1 MGKNCRRSWSRRDSV
16 DQHGCRWNEARLRS
30 RFNTPDIRIGPDPG
44 HRIRRCRKS
53 ATFIRRINRR
63 CCKCSAGCK
72 YLSLPGSHDRSSQVV
87 FARSRSRHPMN
98 DIIEKAKFGADG
110 LIPAI
115 VQDARTREVLTLA
128 YMNKES
134 LQLTIEKKETW
145 FWSRSR
151 QQLWHK
157 GETSGHS
164 QKVTKLS
171 LDCDSDAV
179 LVEVEPL
186 GPACHTGAYSCF
198 GVEPELEGVLQELY
212 SVIEQRKEKRP
223 DGSYTTY
230 LFNSGLDKI
239 LKKVGEEATE
249 TIVAAKNSDSQRLV
263 SETSDLLYHLLV
275 LLVERGVTLDEITR
289 ELKER
294 RK

>member
-1 MGKNCRRSWSRRDSV
+1 
-16 DQHGCRWNEARLRS
+16 
-30 RFNTPDIRIGPDPG
+30 
-44 HRIRRCRKS
+44 
-53 ATFIRRINRR
+53 
-63 CCKCSAGCK
+63 
-72 YLSLPGSHDRSSQVV
+72 
-87 FARSRSRHPMN
+87 MN
-98 DIIEKAKFGADG
+98 DILENAKFGADG
-110 LIPAI
+110 LIPAV
-115 VQDARTREVLTLA
+115 VQDARTREVLTVA
-128 YMNKES
+128 YMNKEA
-134 LQLTIEKKETW
+134 LQLTLERRETYL
-145 FWSRSR
+145 WSRSR

-157 GETSGHS
+157 GETSGNS
-164 QKVTKLS
+164 QKVTKVS
-171 LDCDSDAV
+171 LDCDNDAV

-230 LFNSGLDKI
+230 LFSSGLDKI

-263 SETSDLLYHLLV
+263 SETGDLLYHLLV

>member
-1 MGKNCRRSWSRRDSV
+1 M
-16 DQHGCRWNEARLRS
+16 NEILE
-30 RFNTPDIRIGPDPG
+30 N
-44 HRIRRCRKS
+44 
-53 ATFIRRINRR
+53 
-63 CCKCSAGCK
+63 
-72 YLSLPGSHDRSSQVV
+72 
-87 FARSRSRHPMN
+87 
-98 DIIEKAKFGADG
+98 AKFGADG
-110 LIPAI
+110 LIPAV
-115 VQDARTREVLTLA
+115 VQDAQTREVLTVA
-128 YMNKES
+128 YMNKEA
-134 LQLTIEKKETW
+134 LQLTLERRETYL
-145 FWSRSR
+145 WSRSR

-157 GETSGHS
+157 GKTSGNA
-164 QKVTKLS
+164 QKVMKVS
-171 LDCDSDAV
+171 LDCDNDAV

-198 GVEPELEGVLQELY
+198 GVEPELEGVLRKLY

-263 SETSDLLYHLLV
+263 SETGDLFYHLLV
-275 LLVERGVTLDEITR
+275 LLVERGVTLDEISR

>member
-1 MGKNCRRSWSRRDSV
+1 
-16 DQHGCRWNEARLRS
+16 
-30 RFNTPDIRIGPDPG
+30 
-44 HRIRRCRKS
+44 
-53 ATFIRRINRR
+53 
-63 CCKCSAGCK
+63 
-72 YLSLPGSHDRSSQVV
+72 
-87 FARSRSRHPMN
+87 MN
-98 DIIEKAKFGADG
+98 DILENAKFGADG
-110 LIPAI
+110 LIPA
-115 VQDARTREVLTLA
+115 VVEDARTREVLTVA
-128 YMNKES
+128 YMNKEA
-134 LQLTIEKKETW
+134 LQLTLERRETY

-157 GETSGHS
+157 GETSGNS
-164 QKVTKLS
+164 QKVTKVS
-171 LDCDSDAV
+171 LDCDNDAV

-212 SVIEQRKEKRP
+212 SVIEQRKENRP

-249 TIVAAKNSDSQRLV
+249 TIVAAKNSDSHRLV
-263 SETSDLLYHLLV
+263 SETGDLLYHLLV
-275 LLVERGVTLDEITR
+275 LLVERGVTLDEISR